1 MPQDICHMQPS
12 IHSGT
17 FSIDSGL
24 KIRMLPPQR
33 ETAVK

>member
-1 MPQDICHMQPS
+1 MPKDTCQMHPPT
-12 IHSGT
+12 HSGKGN
-17 FSIDSGL
+17 GL

>member
-1 MPQDICHMQPS
+1 MPQDIYHMQSS

-17 FSIDSGL
+17 WNGL